1 MDDEDKSLRERAL
14 FCLKHQIRPAEEVD
28 AFRRQ
33 MAHRL
38 AKSLGKER
46 LSNPLALVDADIVVT
61 PSEDLTPAQREF
73 VDAVQK
79 NVELQ
84 AEFLKLQ
91 EQHRAAAAS
100 MPTTERAE
108 DKELEERIL
117 QLQLRKAGLREKID
131 RYKVAIKH
139 IEQLRQQP
147 GAAPDF
153 LDPAVMFRDC
163 DPLPEMP
170 PELMASFTFD
180 KGASQNKIQEL
191 YQRLKKER
199 LRQQILVQQE
209 KRKHEEARAKN
220 PVDPGTVPPEVQVQ
234 ALNAV
239 KDALIQWIETHLS
252 KAGDG
257 EDELDPVNLPE
268 QPRKAEREEYNHEA
282 RLAEIQREYDRHI
295 ELRKEILGLIAYHE
309 KMTQEWSH
317 ILTEQQQEREG
328 VEPAE
333 NEEAPPARAASTGA
347 ATASLITPYI
357 EKLQAIA
364 REQKGLVQEKSHINA
379 TLARHQQET
388 QEMLGHL
395 REESQLLAKFPSAAS
410 TGKRDADFGEATRAA
425 GAAAGPAKEPSSVTS
440 LLEPWLVAADAAKL
454 ATLETVAEK
463 VEEGQMAVDE
473 AMGALDEARKL
484 LNKEAEGD
492 EGDNL
497 GKQDASGGAAGDE
510 RGGASARKVTGKG
523 QKSIYAKLDGK
534 LGLINE

>member
-1 MDDEDKSLRERAL
+1 MDYEDKTLRERAL

-33 MAHRL
+33 MAHKL

-46 LSNPLALVDADIVVT
+46 LSNPLTLVDADTVVT

-73 VDAVQK
+73 VNVVQK

-84 AEFLKLQ
+84 AEFSKLQ
-91 EQHRAAAAS
+91 EEHRTAAAS
-100 MPTTERAE
+100 IPTTERAE
-108 DKELEERIL
+108 DKELEEKIL
-117 QLQLRKAGLREKID
+117 RLQLRKAGLREKID

-147 GAAPDF
+147 ATAPDF

-180 KGASQNKIQEL
+180 NGASQNKIQEL

-209 KRKHEEARAKN
+209 KRKYEEARARN
-220 PVDPGTVPPEVQVQ
+220 PVDPSTVPPDVQVR

-257 EDELDPVNLPE
+257 EDESDANPQE
-268 QPRKAEREEYNHEA
+268 QPRKAEREEYDHEA

-309 KMTQEWSH
+309 KMTQEWSR
-317 ILTEQQQEREG
+317 ILKEQQREREKD
-328 VEPAE
+328 EPAE
-333 NEEAPPARAASTGA
+333 KEEAPPARAASTGI
-347 ATASLITPYI
+347 ATAPLITPYI

-379 TLARHQQET
+379 TLAKHQQET

-425 GAAAGPAKEPSSVTS
+425 GGAAAKEPSSVTS

-463 VEEGQMAVDE
+463 VEEGQTAVDE

-492 EGDNL
+492 EGDDSEE
-497 GKQDASGGAAGDE
+497 QDASGGAAGDE
-510 RGGASARKVTGKG
+510 RGGASARKITGKG

>member
-1 MDDEDKSLRERAL
+1 MDDEDKTLRERAL
-14 FCLKHQIRPAEEVD
+14 FCLKHQIRPAEEID

-46 LSNPLALVDADIVVT
+46 LSNPLTLVDADTVVT

-84 AEFLKLQ
+84 TEFSRLQ
-91 EQHRAAAAS
+91 EEHRAAAAS
-100 MPTTERAE
+100 MPTAERAE
-108 DKELEERIL
+108 DKALEEKIL
-117 QLQLRKAGLREKID
+117 RLQLRKAGLREKID

-139 IEQLRQQP
+139 IEQLHQQP
-147 GAAPDF
+147 AAAPDF

-209 KRKHEEARAKN
+209 KRKYEEARARN
-220 PVDPGTVPPEVQVQ
+220 PVDPNTVPPEVQVR

-257 EDELDPVNLPE
+257 EDQSDANPQE
-268 QPRKAEREEYNHEA
+268 QQRKAEREEYDHEA
-282 RLAEIQREYDRHI
+282 RLAEIRREYDRHI

-309 KMTQEWSH
+309 KMTQEWSR
-317 ILTEQQQEREG
+317 ILKEQQQEREKD
-328 VEPAE
+328 EQAE
-333 NEEAPPARAASTGA
+333 KEEASPARAASTGA
-347 ATASLITPYI
+347 ATGPLITPYV

-379 TLARHQQET
+379 TLAKHQQVT
-388 QEMLGHL
+388 QETLGHL

-410 TGKRDADFGEATRAA
+410 TGKRDADFGEATRAT
-425 GAAAGPAKEPSSVTS
+425 KEPSSVTS
-440 LLEPWLVAADAAKL
+440 LLEPWLLAADAAKL

-463 VEEGQMAVDE
+463 VEEGQTAVDE

-492 EGDNL
+492 EGDSL
-497 GKQDASGGAAGDE
+497 GEQDASGGAAGDE
-510 RGGASARKVTGKG
+510 KGGASARKITGKG

>member
-1 MDDEDKSLRERAL
+1 MDDEDKTLRERAL

-28 AFRRQ
+28 ALRRQ

-46 LSNPLALVDADIVVT
+46 LGNPLTLVDADTVVT

-79 NVELQ
+79 SVELQ
-84 AEFLKLQ
+84 AEFSRLQ
-91 EQHRAAAAS
+91 EDHRAAASS
-100 MPTTERAE
+100 MPAAERAE

-117 QLQLRKAGLREKID
+117 RLQLRKAGLREKID

-147 GAAPDF
+147 AAAPDF

-209 KRKHEEARAKN
+209 KRKYEEARARN
-220 PVDPGTVPPEVQVQ
+220 PVDPATVPPEIQVQ

-257 EDELDPVNLPE
+257 EDESDPVSSPE
-268 QPRKAEREEYNHEA
+268 QPRKAEREEYDHEA

-309 KMTQEWSH
+309 KMTQEWSRV
-317 ILTEQQQEREG
+317 LKEQQQKREN

-333 NEEAPPARAASTGA
+333 KEEAPPARAASAAT

-364 REQKGLVQEKSHINA
+364 RDQKGLAHEKSHINA
-379 TLARHQQET
+379 TLAKHQQET

-425 GAAAGPAKEPSSVTS
+425 AAKEPSSVTS
-440 LLEPWLVAADAAKL
+440 LLEPWLLAADAAKL

-473 AMGALDEARKL
+473 AMGALDEARKP
-484 LNKEAEGD
+484 LNKEAERD
-492 EGDNL
+492 EGDDS
-497 GKQDASGGAAGDE
+497 GGQDASGGAAGDE
-510 RGGASARKVTGKG
+510 KRGASARKITGKS